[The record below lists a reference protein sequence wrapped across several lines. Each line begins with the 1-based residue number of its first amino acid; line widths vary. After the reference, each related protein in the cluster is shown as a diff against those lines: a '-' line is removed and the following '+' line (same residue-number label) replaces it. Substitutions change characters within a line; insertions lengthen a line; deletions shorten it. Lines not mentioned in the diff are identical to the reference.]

1 MITLAICVLMG
12 VIIALLALWIILVL
26 LFDLPPKETHNDV
39 GQLPSGRK
47 YDERRYAG
55 NRRDRGGGDRAP

>member
-1 MITLAICVLMG
+1 MITLAIYVLMG

-26 LFDLPPKETHNDV
+26 LFGLPPKETHNDA
-39 GQLPSGRK
+39 GQLPGERK

-55 NRRDRGGGDRAP
+55 RRGPYKRDR